1 MNTKAYG
8 KADFLYQMQFL
19 LSFRYS
25 DSECK
30 NILSDYEEWF
40 QEESWSGKS
49 EAEIC
54 ADMGRPIEVV
64 KKITAQTQSE
74 ASKFSILI
82 HHRFLQFMALTG
94 IRIFADLSVF
104 YDCEKNGLQ
113 YFYAALFL
121 NMIYFV
127 CAMAAVKNKTSFHLL
142 CGKHFMIAAFAA
154 IALAGNLAVWNY
166 AEKAS
171 TGPNAVFA
179 LTIVIWILYAAIV
192 LQGGWGVMKNE
203 AASYMLALHATGAA
217 SMLLY
222 GIRQYHTFTMDR
234 KQFVRISLTGS
245 VGIYLEILVFVIV
258 FWLWKAHT
266 KGAHSW
272 MHN

>member
-8 KADFLYQMQFL
+8 KADFLYRMQFL
-19 LSFRYS
+19 LSFQYS

-40 QEESWSGKS
+40 QEESRNGKS

-54 ADMGRPIEVV
+54 ANMGHPLEVV

-74 ASKFSILI
+74 APKLSILI
-82 HHRFLQFMALTG
+82 HHRFLQFMALIG

-104 YDCEKNGLQ
+104 YYCERNGLQ

-127 CAMAAVKNKTSFHLL
+127 CAMAAVKNKASFHLL
-142 CGKHFMIAAFAA
+142 CGKHLVIAASAA

-166 AEKAS
+166 AERVSA
-171 TGPNAVFA
+171 GPNAVFA
-179 LTIVIWILYAAIV
+179 LTILIGILYAAIV
-192 LQGGWGVMKNE
+192 LQGGWGVLKNE
-203 AASYMLALHATGAA
+203 AASYMLAMHAAGAA

-222 GIRQYHTFTMDR
+222 GIRQYHTFATDR
-234 KQFVRISLTGS
+234 KQFVLISLTGS
-245 VGIYLEILVFVIV
+245 IGIYLEILVLVIL
-258 FWLWKAHT
+258 FWLWKAHI